1 MDTSVSGIAQVAT
14 TIADTGT
21 KQAVGIAVQKKA
33 EDIQASSAA
42 ALIEAIPPVTSAPNL
57 PAHLGNTINTTA

>member
-1 MDTSVSGIAQVAT
+1 MDVTGIAQAAT

-21 KQAVGIAVQKKA
+21 KQAVGVAVLKKA
-33 EDIQASSAA
+33 QDMQASSAA
-42 ALIEAIPPVTSAPNL
+42 ALIEAIPPVPNL

>member
-1 MDTSVSGIAQVAT
+1 MDVAGIARLAS

-21 KQAVGIAVQKKA
+21 RAEVGVAVLKKA

-42 ALIEAIPPVTSAPNL
+42 ALIEAIPPATPASNL
-57 PAHLGNTINTTA
+57 PPHLGSRINTTA